1 MLAHHKTIATE
12 LNVAEKQVTATVTL
26 LDEGATVPFIS
37 RYRKE
42 VTGSLDE
49 VQVAAIRDRVLQLR
63 DLDKRREAILK
74 SMTELG
80 KLNPELEKKIT
91 EAETISL
98 LEDIY
103 LPYKPKRKTRA
114 SMAKEK
120 GLEPLALQIFDQNS
134 FDLDA
139 EADKFIDAEKGV
151 NTLEEALSGAR
162 DIIAEMI
169 SENAEARTKM
179 RTFFQEK
186 AVFKSEVIKGKEEEG
201 IKYKD
206 YFEWNEPVK
215 TAASHRV
222 LAMRRGEKEL
232 ILRLDALPPAEDAIV
247 ILENQFILS
256 SNSASKQVQQALEDG
271 YKRLLEPAMETEL
284 RVLTKQKAD
293 VEAIRVFAEN
303 ARQLLLS
310 APMGQKNV
318 LAIDPGFRTGCKVV
332 CLDKQGQ
339 LLENTAIYPHTGQG
353 NVKNAGFTIEQLCE
367 KHEIEAIA
375 IGNGT
380 AGRETETFIRGLN
393 LPNVTIVMVNES
405 GASIYSASD
414 VAREEFPTQDITV
427 RGAVSIG
434 RRLMDPLAELVKID
448 PKSIGVGQYQH
459 DVDQNKLQTSLDDTV
474 MSAVNA
480 VGVELNTAS
489 KQILAYVSGLGPTLA
504 QNIID
509 YRNTNGAFKNRESL
523 KKVPRLGDKAY
534 EQAAGFLR
542 IRNAENVLD
551 TSGVHPERYAVVN
564 KMAKDLGTTVSA
576 LMKDTQLQKQIKPHQ
591 YVTAEIGLPTLN
603 DILKELAKPGR
614 DPREQFE
621 SFSFT
626 DGVNEIADL
635 RTGMKLPGIVT
646 NITNFGAFVD
656 IGVHQDGLVHTS
668 QLANRFVANPND
680 IVKVQQRVEVTV
692 MEIDVARKRIS
703 LSMKS
708 EGGPKDGKSV
718 SREVKEQKPKQN
730 VVGAKNKEQGTKGFN
745 AHAQPRPQPKN
756 ADGDLQEKL
765 AKLKGIFK

>member
-1 MLAHHKTIATE
+1 MLTHHKIIAAE
-12 LNVAEKQVTATVTL
+12 LKVAEKQVTATINL

-49 VQVAAIRDRVLQLR
+49 VEVAAIRDRVLQLR

-80 KLNPELEKKIT
+80 KLTPELEKKIN

-103 LPYKPKRKTRA
+103 LPFKPKRKTRA
-114 SMAKEK
+114 SVAKEK
-120 GLEPLALQIFDQNS
+120 GLEPLALQIFEQNA
-134 FDLDA
+134 FDLAASA
-139 EADKFIDAEKGV
+139 EKFINTEKGV
-151 NTLEEALSGAR
+151 NSLDEALAGAR

-179 RTFFQEK
+179 RTYFQEK

-206 YFEWNEPVK
+206 YFEWSEPVK

-232 ILRLDALPPAEDAIV
+232 ILRLDALPPAEDAIA
-247 ILENQFILS
+247 ILQNQFILG
-256 SNSASKQVQQALEDG
+256 NNAASKQVQQALEDG

-284 RVLTKQKAD
+284 RVFTKQKAD
-293 VEAIRVFAEN
+293 QEAIRVFAEN
-303 ARQLLLS
+303 ARQLLLA

-353 NVKNAGFTIEQLCE
+353 NVKNAEFTIQQLCE
-367 KHEIEAIA
+367 KHNIEAIA

-380 AGRETETFIRGLN
+380 AGRETETFVRGLN
-393 LPNVTIVMVNES
+393 LPHITIVMVNES
-405 GASIYSASD
+405 GASIYSASE

-459 DVDQNKLQTSLDDTV
+459 DVDQNKLQASLDDTV
-474 MSAVNA
+474 ISAVNA

-504 QNIID
+504 QNIVD

-551 TSGVHPERYAVVN
+551 TSGVHPERYAVVG
-564 KMAKDLGTTVSA
+564 KMAKDLSTTVSA
-576 LMKDTQLQKQIKPHQ
+576 LMKDTQLQKQIKPQQ
-591 YVTAEIGLPTLN
+591 YVTDEIGLPTLN

-621 SFSFT
+621 AFSFT

-635 RTGMKLPGIVT
+635 RVGMKLPGIVT

-680 IVKVQQRVEVTV
+680 IVKVHQKVEVTV
-692 MEIDVARKRIS
+692 MEVDAARKRIS
-703 LSMKS
+703 LSMKTEVS
-708 EGGPKDGKSV
+708 QKPGVGSPKS
-718 SREVKEQKPKQN
+718 KEQKPKQDFKPQT
-730 VVGAKNKEQGTKGFN
+730 AKPAFK
-745 AHAQPRPQPKN
+745 PKQEKKD

-765 AKLKGIFK
+765 AKLKGMFK